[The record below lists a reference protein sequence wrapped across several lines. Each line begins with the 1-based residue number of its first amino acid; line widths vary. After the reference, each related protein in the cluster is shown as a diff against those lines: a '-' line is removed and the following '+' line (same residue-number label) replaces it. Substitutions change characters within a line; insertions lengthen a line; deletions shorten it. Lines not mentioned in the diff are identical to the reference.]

1 MKEVKLQGKD
11 GDVNMSYSILNEQYQ
26 LQNPPPNDPEQ
37 LVSYLYEELKKLSAA
52 QERLQQ
58 IITEIDTRLTAG
70 SL

>member
-1 MKEVKLQGKD
+1 MA
-11 GDVNMSYSILNEQYQ
+11 YSILNEQYK
-26 LQNPPPNDPEQ
+26 LQNPPPTDPDQ

-58 IITEIDTRLTAG
+58 IITEIDTRLSAG

>member
-1 MKEVKLQGKD
+1 VKEVKLQGKD
-11 GDVNMSYSILNEQYQ
+11 GDVNMSYSILNEQYK

>member
-11 GDVNMSYSILNEQYQ
+11 GDVNMSYSILNEQYK